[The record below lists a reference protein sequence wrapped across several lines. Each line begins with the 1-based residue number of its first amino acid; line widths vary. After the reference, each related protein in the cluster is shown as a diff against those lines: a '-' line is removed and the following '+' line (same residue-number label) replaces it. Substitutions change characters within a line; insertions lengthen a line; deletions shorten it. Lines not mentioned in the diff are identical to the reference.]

1 MSTMPSTMTGVFN
14 GFLHEYRII
23 QAKWRLFEK
32 LFGTAET
39 MDLLNRHG
47 AHSFGLIEDILVKD
61 LILAIM
67 RMMNS
72 SKASWGDPA
81 NLATILIDL
90 VAHKQ
95 TAMAK
100 RLTEIRD
107 RVKPAIEELKRW
119 REEKISQNNYPAFVR
134 LKADRE
140 LLPLCY
146 RKMVV
151 DFLASME
158 EILKKLQAHYSGVDE
173 LQEHAYQ
180 SGDFVELLGHLRE
193 LEQLKSK

>member
-1 MSTMPSTMTGVFN
+1 MTGVFN
-14 GFLHEYRII
+14 GFLHEHRII

-32 LFGTAET
+32 LFGTSET
-39 MDLLNRHG
+39 VDLLNRQG

-61 LILAIM
+61 LILAIT

-95 TAMAK
+95 TAIAK

-107 RVKPAIEELKRW
+107 RVKPSVEELKRW
-119 REEKISQNNYPAFVR
+119 RDEKIARNNYTAFVR
-134 LKADRE
+134 LKAERE
-140 LLPLCY
+140 ALPSCY
-146 RKMVV
+146 RKMVD

-158 EILKKLQAHYSGVDE
+158 EILRELQVHYSGLEE

-180 SGDFVELLGHLRE
+180 SGDFVELLGRLRE
-193 LEQLKSK
+193 LEQLKAK